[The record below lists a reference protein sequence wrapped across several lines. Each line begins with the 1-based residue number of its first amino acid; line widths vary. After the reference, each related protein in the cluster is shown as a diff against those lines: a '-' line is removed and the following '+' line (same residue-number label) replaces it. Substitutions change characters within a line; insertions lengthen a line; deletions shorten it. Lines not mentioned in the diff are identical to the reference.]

1 MKQKATKPII
11 FPNCRRHRRNG
22 GEAWIERTNPLTRLS
37 LRVAQNIYDSARTGA
52 FTRLQY
58 IYSEVER
65 TDPILLLCVERRLSA
80 LSSLGW
86 RISLDDDSAEAN
98 RQKEVLENL
107 LNTADN
113 LSDAIEHLGLAF
125 FRGFS
130 FAAPFMKDG
139 RLSFALPPTWEFN
152 RSLDGTWWHNPLAIE
167 GGPGGEGQTPF
178 DPCNVLFIER
188 KRPVDYPALAL
199 FIRRDV
205 AEDQWGRFIDRYGIP
220 PVILEM
226 PPVTNELDAEKFA
239 EAARSIYEALCGSV
253 PNGTKVNTLAEARGT
268 DPFSAF
274 VEHQEKTIVRLC
286 TGGTLG
292 SIAEAGSGTLAGNA
306 QADVWR
312 DIVSRDAVKIGEEF
326 TRWFGRF
333 LFPEGMLVKFELG
346 LEKRNTPGEVFDM
359 AVKAK
364 TAGYIFTKEYLES
377 ETGAELEKDV
387 QNTPQDPLFNPGT
400 PRLPLRNAATAFKTP
415 KSAFKTARKD
425 SDAQGAV
432 SAGNG
437 SEGVLEAF
445 CKDGSKAAQEVLK
458 LLEDPTAEKA
468 AELIEKLPSL
478 LPEDPALAAVI
489 AEAMAE
495 EFGSAESKGEGEVII
510 NSECR
515 AKNPATCH
523 THGMPREARTK
534 GFKDRFG
541 STSTETLAANPKM
554 NLERGKAVITSLLGR
569 KAGEEPKAMFRNDTG
584 WIGIDYGK
592 PGNAKNKY
600 NGGYGL
606 SHILAK
612 HKGAENSLAD
622 VLQYGEAF
630 KHPTERSK
638 VILIKGNQAA
648 VLSKKRD
655 GRLLITDY
663 ANISEKQRIDYT
675 SKGKYHAKGEN

>member
-58 IYSEVER
+58 IYNEVER

-86 RISLDDDSAEAN
+86 RVSLNDDSAAAN
-98 RQKEVLENL
+98 RQKKVLENL
-107 LNTADN
+107 LNTAEN

-167 GGPGGEGQTPF
+167 GGPGGEGQNPF

-226 PPVTNELDAEKFA
+226 PPVTNELDADKFA
-239 EAARSIYEALCGSV
+239 EAARNIYEALCGSV

-346 LEKRNTPGEVFDM
+346 LEKRNTPDEVFDM
-359 AVKAK
+359 AAKAK

-387 QNTPQDPLFNPGT
+387 QNTPQDPLFNPET
-400 PRLPLRNAATAFKTP
+400 PRLPLRNAATAFKTA
-415 KSAFKTARKD
+415 KSAFKTAKKD
-425 SDAQGAV
+425 LDAQGAV
-432 SAGNG
+432 SAENG

-468 AELIEKLPSL
+468 AELIKKLPSL

-495 EFGSAESKGEGEVII
+495 EFGSGKLLNREYKREQNGQFAEVDNPIDFKPGNNPDSATTQAAEIGKGKAALKKCLAEGVDVHDAVSRGDIGCISLRYGDEKSGLAHFKHRTDAVAHLPATLVQGKAGKPYQQGQKINLTHGGYVATLALTNDPSKGE
-510 NSECR
+510 R
-515 AKNPATCH
+515 PKNWVLTSFGP
-523 THGMPREARTK
+523 EDKK
-534 GFKDRFG
+534 GG
-541 STSTETLAANPKM
+541 S
-554 NLERGKAVITSLLGR
+554 R
-569 KAGEEPKAMFRNDTG
+569 
-584 WIGIDYGK
+584 
-592 PGNAKNKY
+592 
-600 NGGYGL
+600 
-606 SHILAK
+606 
-612 HKGAENSLAD
+612 
-622 VLQYGEAF
+622 
-630 KHPTERSK
+630 
-638 VILIKGNQAA
+638 
-648 VLSKKRD
+648 
-655 GRLLITDY
+655 
-663 ANISEKQRIDYT
+663 
-675 SKGKYHAKGEN
+675 

>member
-86 RISLDDDSAEAN
+86 LISLNDDSAEAN

-167 GGPGGEGQTPF
+167 GGPGGEGQNPF

-226 PPVTNELDAEKFA
+226 PPVTNELDADKFA

-274 VEHQEKTIVRLC
+274 VEHQEKTIVRLA

-359 AVKAK
+359 AAKAK

-387 QNTPQDPLFNPGT
+387 QNTPQDPLFNPET
-400 PRLPLRNAATAFKTP
+400 PRPPLRNAATAFKTP

-425 SDAQGAV
+425 LDAQGAV
-432 SAGNG
+432 SAENG

-495 EFGSAESKGEGEVII
+495 EFRVPSDGVEELKVNNVISHPCPKCKRQLRRDGGCTYCERQTLLAGKLRRI
-510 NSECR
+510 SPNEAKSLLSEPVSV
-515 AKNPATCH
+515 KNPTGFEVKFTGEKLLADDAHLKAHHNNADYERRARVMLYAVDAAKTSRDVRTSRATK
-523 THGMPREARTK
+523 PN
-534 GFKDRFG
+534 KDGVYAQRKEIRKQY
-541 STSTETLAANPKM
+541 TDPK
-554 NLERGKAVITSLLGR
+554 SGR
-569 KAGEEPKAMFRNDTG
+569 KFEVVV
-584 WIGIDYGK
+584 
-592 PGNAKNKY
+592 
-600 NGGYGL
+600 
-606 SHILAK
+606 
-612 HKGAENSLAD
+612 LAD
-622 VLQYGEAF
+622 NNGDVYEVF
-630 KHPTERSK
+630 DVYPR
-638 VILIKGNQAA
+638 
-648 VLSKKRD
+648 
-655 GRLLITDY
+655 
-663 ANISEKQRIDYT
+663 
-675 SKGKYHAKGEN
+675 

>member
-86 RISLDDDSAEAN
+86 LISLNDDSAEAN

-167 GGPGGEGQTPF
+167 GGPGGEGQNPF

-226 PPVTNELDAEKFA
+226 PPVTNELDADKFA

-274 VEHQEKTIVRLC
+274 VEHQEKTIVRLA

-359 AVKAK
+359 AAKAK

-387 QNTPQDPLFNPGT
+387 QNTPQDPLFNPET
-400 PRLPLRNAATAFKTP
+400 PRPPLRNAATAFKTP

-425 SDAQGAV
+425 LDAQGAV
-432 SAGNG
+432 SAENG

-495 EFGSAESKGEGEVII
+495 EFRVSGSE
-510 NSECR
+510 
-515 AKNPATCH
+515 
-523 THGMPREARTK
+523 
-534 GFKDRFG
+534 F
-541 STSTETLAANPKM
+541 
-554 NLERGKAVITSLLGR
+554 
-569 KAGEEPKAMFRNDTG
+569 EEPPTPTPN
-584 WIGIDYGK
+584 
-592 PGNAKNKY
+592 
-600 NGGYGL
+600 
-606 SHILAK
+606 S
-612 HKGAENSLAD
+612 NSLT
-622 VLQYGEAF
+622 QQEA
-630 KHPTERSK
+630 
-638 VILIKGNQAA
+638 
-648 VLSKKRD
+648 
-655 GRLLITDY
+655 
-663 ANISEKQRIDYT
+663 EKIWDDIM
-675 SKGKYHAKGEN
+675 GDDE